1 MAAPPPLLLPTLQNW
16 SCHNCGGCCRRH
28 DIEITAEEHARIEA
42 QGWTPADGVPAG
54 PLIERSGGWFT
65 PSVSRL
71 AHRPDGGCV
80 FLDERGLCR
89 IHAKFGEAAKPLA
102 CRLYP
107 FVFHPAGQRVAVG
120 LRYSCPSVVADK
132 GRSLSDRSTELKGLE
147 REVVPDGAARIDPPE
162 VNAGQR
168 LSWPDTLRVVGGL
181 DRIVA
186 ESELPLRD
194 RLLRLEFLARMLD
207 QARFEKIS
215 GARVD
220 ELVDLLTQ
228 ASGDEVRPVLSAHYR
243 PLAGT
248 LVQFRLLCAQYARLE
263 TEREARSGWRHRWMM
278 LRAAVR
284 FARGTGHIPVLQEG
298 FREVP
303 FADLDRS
310 FGAIAPVMDE
320 VLTRYLRVKLQS
332 LHFCGRAY
340 YDIPLAEGL
349 ASLLLAVA
357 ATCWLARWRGASEGR
372 ATWTGD
378 DLAFALAVVD
388 HQHGFSPALGH
399 KPARSR
405 VRLLWK
411 TQQLAPLLAH
421 MTE

>member
-1 MAAPPPLLLPTLQNW
+1 MAASPPLLLPTLQNW

-28 DIEITAEEHARIEA
+28 DIEITDEERARIES
-42 QGWTPADGVPAG
+42 QGWTPKDGVPDG
-54 PLIERSGGWFT
+54 RLIEKSGGWLGRA
-65 PSVSRL
+65 VYRL
-71 AHRPDGGCV
+71 AQRPDGGCV

-89 IHAKFGEAAKPLA
+89 IHAKFGEPAKPLA

-107 FVFHPAGQRVAVG
+107 FVFHPAGQKVAVG

-132 GRSLSDRSTELKGLE
+132 GRSLGERSAELKGLE
-147 REVVPDGAARIDPPE
+147 REVVPEGASRIDPPE

-168 LSWPDTLRVVGGL
+168 LSWPDTLRVVTWL
-181 DRIVA
+181 DRMA
-186 ESELPLRD
+186 ADGARPFPE
-194 RLLRLEFLARMLD
+194 RLLRLEFVARMLD

-220 ELVDLLTQ
+220 ELLELLSG
-228 ASGDEVRPVLSAHYR
+228 ASGDEVRPVLEAKV
-243 PLAGT
+243 PPAAGT
-248 LVQFRLLCAQYARLE
+248 WVQFRLLCAQYARLE
-263 TEREARSGWRHRWMM
+263 TVREARAGWRHRWKM

-284 FARGTGHIPVLQEG
+284 FARGTGRTPVLQEG

-303 FADLDRS
+303 FADLERS
-310 FGAIAPVMDE
+310 FGALDAEMDE
-320 VLTRYLRVKLQS
+320 MLTRYLRVKLQS

-340 YDIPLAEGL
+340 YDVPLAEGL
-349 ASLLLAVA
+349 ASLLLATA
-357 ATCWLARWRGASEGR
+357 GACWLARWRAASQGR
-372 ATWTGD
+372 SAWTGE

-405 VRLLWK
+405 VRLLWS
-411 TQQLAPLLAH
+411 TGQTAPLLAWVAG
-421 MTE
+421 

>member
-28 DIEITAEEHARIEA
+28 DIEITAEERARIEG

-54 PLIERSGGWFT
+54 PLIERSGGWLT
-65 PSVSRL
+65 PAVSRL

-80 FLDERGLCR
+80 FLDDRGLCR

-107 FVFHPAGQRVAVG
+107 FVFHPAGQRIVVG

-132 GRSLSDRSTELKGLE
+132 GRALSERIAELKGLE
-147 REVVPDGAARIDPPE
+147 REVVPEGAKRVDPPE
-162 VNAGQR
+162 INPGQR
-168 LSWPDTLRVVGGL
+168 LSWPDTLRVIDGL
-181 DRIVA
+181 DRVVA
-186 ESELPLRD
+186 DTAVPLRE

-207 QARFEKIS
+207 QARFEKIA
-215 GARVD
+215 GGRVD
-220 ELVDLLTQ
+220 ELLELLSN
-228 ASGDEVRPVLSAHYR
+228 ASGEEVRPVLSASE
-243 PLAGT
+243 PPQAGS

-263 TEREARSGWRHRWMM
+263 TYREARAGWRYRWRL

-284 FARGTGHIPVLQEG
+284 FARGTGNVPVLQEG

-303 FADLDRS
+303 FVDLDRS
-310 FGAIAPVMDE
+310 FGGPDAGMDE
-320 VLTRYLRVKLQS
+320 ILTRFLRVKLQS

-357 ATCWLARWRGASEGR
+357 ATCWLGRWRAASEGR
-372 ATWTGD
+372 TAWTGD

-405 VRLLWK
+405 VRLLWR
-411 TQQLAPLLAH
+411 TNQLATLVAWG
-421 MTE
+421 TE